1 MPMWVLC
8 FSVLLGLQ
16 RFSLSLGAVV
26 LLIVI
31 GIALASVDD
40 TEAEEAE
47 ELQGAVTHVVGAARG
62 LEVLAEHAQRLVRR
76 LATEPWPSS
85 HGASPPAVPPRAP
98 PGVSLLGF
106 TLLLVASLCSG
117 LRWALTQLLLK
128 RPPGLTTTLPLPY
141 PNPNP
146 SADASPPAQAAL
158 RS

>member
-26 LLIVI
+26 LLIVV
-31 GIALASVDD
+31 GIALASVDGS
-40 TEAEEAE
+40 EAEETE

-62 LEVLAEHAQRLVRR
+62 LEVLAEHAQRIVRR
-76 LATEPWPSS
+76 LATEPSPS
-85 HGASPPAVPPRAP
+85 AAPPRAP
-98 PGVSLLGF
+98 AGVSLLGS

-128 RPPGLTTTLPLPY
+128 RPPGPTPTLPLPLPLPY
-141 PNPNP
+141 PYPYP
-146 SADASPPAQAAL
+146 YP
-158 RS
+158 